1 MDLLATMRI
10 YVRVVERGTMSG
22 AARDLDMGQPAVSER
37 IERLE
42 KHLGT
47 RLLMRSARTL
57 ACTEEGRVF
66 YERSKALLEA
76 AEVAVASVSKTENAL
91 DGTIRLAA
99 PQCFG
104 EVVMPGMLMHVRTA
118 YPKLHID
125 LVLNDDIVD
134 PVTEGVDISIRVGQL
149 GDGGFVAHALGEVGR
164 VLVAAPSYL
173 DRHGPIETKA
183 NLMIHPFVRVK
194 GVFANEQLPLQR
206 EGGALEYAR
215 IRTVMTTSHWRPM
228 FDMILAGGGIGVVQQ
243 PACADALA
251 LGTLVRILPQY
262 EIPDFALNVLV
273 HAQRPLPPRVRAI
286 VDLLKKEIPPLL
298 KRRVR

>member
-47 RLLMRSARTL
+47 RQLMRSARTL

-104 EVVMPGMLMHVRTA
+104 EVVMPGLLMQVRTA

-134 PVTEGVDISIRVGQL
+134 PVTEGVDISIRIGQL

-183 NLMIHPFVRVK
+183 DLVTHPFVRVK

-206 EGGALEYAR
+206 AGGALEYAR

>member
-47 RLLMRSARTL
+47 RLLLRSARTL
-57 ACTEEGRVF
+57 TCTEEGRIF

-76 AEVAVASVSKTENAL
+76 ADEAVASVSKTENAL

-99 PQCFG
+99 PQCVG
-104 EVVMPGMLMHVRTA
+104 EVVLPGVLMHVRTA
-118 YPKLHID
+118 YPNLHID

-149 GDGGFVAHALGEVGR
+149 GDGGFVAHPVGTVGR
-164 VLVAAPSYL
+164 RLVAAPSYL
-173 DRHGPIETKA
+173 ERHGPIDTTADLA
-183 NLMIHPFVRVK
+183 NHPFIRVK
-194 GVFANEQLPLQR
+194 GVFASERLPLQR
-206 EGGALEYAR
+206 DGDALDYAR
-215 IRTVMTTSHWRPM
+215 IRTIMTTSHWRPM
-228 FDMILAGGGIGVVQQ
+228 FDTIVAGGGIGVVQQ

-251 LGTLVRILPQY
+251 AGTLVELLPRY
-262 EIPDFALNVLV
+262 VIPDFALNVLV
-273 HAQRPLPPRVRAI
+273 HAQRPLPPRVRAV
-286 VDLLKKEIPPLL
+286 VDLLKHDLPPLL
-298 KRRVR
+298 ARPAR

>member
-57 ACTEEGRVF
+57 ACTEEGRIF
-66 YERSKALLEA
+66 YERSKALIEA
-76 AEVAVASVSKTENAL
+76 AEMAVASVSKTENAL

-104 EVVMPGMLMHVRTA
+104 EVVMPGVLMHVRTA

-149 GDGGFVAHALGEVGR
+149 GDGGFVAYALGEVGR

-173 DRHGPIETKA
+173 DRNTPLETKA
-183 NLMIHPFVRVK
+183 DLANHPFIRVK
-194 GVFANEQLPLQR
+194 GVFANEQLPLQQER
-206 EGGALEYAR
+206 GAVEYAR

-228 FDMILAGGGIGVVQQ
+228 FDTIAAGGGIGVVQQ
-243 PACADALA
+243 PACTEALA
-251 LGTLVRILPQY
+251 LGKLVRVLPRY
-262 EIPDFALNVLV
+262 VVPDFALNVLV
-273 HAQRPLPPRVRAI
+273 HAQRPLPPRVRAV
-286 VDLLKKEIPPLL
+286 VDLLKKEIPLL
-298 KRRVR
+298 LTKNRR

>member
-47 RLLMRSARTL
+47 RLLLRSARTL
-57 ACTEEGRVF
+57 TCTEEGRIF
-66 YERSKALLEA
+66 YERSKALLDA
-76 AEVAVASVSKTENAL
+76 AEVAVASVSKTEHAL

-104 EVVMPGMLMHVRTA
+104 EVVLPRVLMQVRTK
-118 YPKLHID
+118 YPELHID

-149 GDGGFVAHALGEVGR
+149 NDGGFVAHALGEVAR

-173 DRHGPIETKA
+173 DRHGPLDTQA
-183 NLMIHPFVRVK
+183 DLAAHPFIRVK

-206 EGGALEYAR
+206 DGGAVQHAR

-228 FDMILAGGGIGVVQQ
+228 FDTIVAGGGIGVVQH

-251 LGTLVRILPQY
+251 RGELVRLLPQY
-262 EIPDFALNVLV
+262 AIPDFALNALV
-273 HAQRPLPPRVRAI
+273 HAQRPLPPRVRAV
-286 VDLLKKEIPPLL
+286 VDLLKQAIPPLL
-298 KRRVR
+298 TKRHR

>member
-104 EVVMPGMLMHVRTA
+104 EVVMPGMLMQVRTA

-183 NLMIHPFVRVK
+183 DLVTHPFVRVK

-206 EGGALEYAR
+206 AGGALEYAR

>member
-104 EVVMPGMLMHVRTA
+104 EVVMPGMLMQVRTA

-164 VLVAAPSYL
+164 MLVAAPSYL

-183 NLMIHPFVRVK
+183 DLATHPFVRVK
-194 GVFANEQLPLQR
+194 GVVANEQLPLQR
-206 EGGALEYAR
+206 AGGALEYAR

>member
-1 MDLLATMRI
+1 
-10 YVRVVERGTMSG
+10 MSG

-47 RLLMRSARTL
+47 RLLLRSARTL
-57 ACTEEGRVF
+57 NCTEEGRVF

-104 EVVMPGMLMHVRTA
+104 EVVLPGVLMQVRTA

-125 LVLNDDIVD
+125 LVLNDEIVD

-173 DRHGPIETKA
+173 DRNGLIETKA
-183 NLMIHPFVRVK
+183 DLANHPFIRVK
-194 GVFANEQLPLQR
+194 GVFANEQVPLRR
-206 EGGALEYAR
+206 EGSAVEYAR

-228 FDMILAGGGIGVVQQ
+228 FETIAAGGGIGVVQQ
-243 PACADALA
+243 PACAEALA
-251 LGTLVRILPQY
+251 LGKLVRVLPQY
-262 EIPDFALNVLV
+262 RVPDFALNVLV
-273 HAQRPLPPRVRAI
+273 HAQRPLPPRVRAV

-298 KRRVR
+298 TKRHR

>member
-183 NLMIHPFVRVK
+183 DLATHPFVRVK

-206 EGGALEYAR
+206 AGGALEYAR

>member
-37 IERLE
+37 IEKLE

-57 ACTEEGRVF
+57 ACTEEGRLF

-76 AEVAVASVSKTENAL
+76 AELAVASVSKTENAL

-104 EVVMPGMLMHVRTA
+104 EVVLPGVLMQIRTA

-149 GDGGFVAHALGEVGR
+149 GDGGFVAYALGAVGR

-173 DRHGPIETKA
+173 DRHGPIDTKA
-183 NLMIHPFVRVK
+183 DLANHPFIRVK
-194 GVFANEQLPLQR
+194 GVFANEQVPLQR
-206 EGGALEYAR
+206 DGGAVEYAR
-215 IRTVMTTSHWRPM
+215 IRTVMTASHWRPM
-228 FDMILAGGGIGVVQQ
+228 FDTIAAGGGIGVVQH

-251 LGTLVRILPQY
+251 HGRLVRLLPHY
-262 EIPDFALNVLV
+262 DVPDFALNVLV
-273 HAQRPLPPRVRAI
+273 HAQRPLPPRVRAV
-286 VDLLKKEIPPLL
+286 VDLLKRALPPLL
-298 KRRVR
+298 TRRQR

>member
-57 ACTEEGRVF
+57 VCTEEGRIF

-76 AEVAVASVSKTENAL
+76 ADDAVASVSKSENAL

-104 EVVMPGMLMHVRTA
+104 EVVLPRVLMHVRTA
-118 YPKLHID
+118 YPNLHID

-149 GDGGFVAHALGEVGR
+149 GDGGFIAYPVGAVGR
-164 VLVAAPSYL
+164 RLVAAPSYL
-173 DRHGPIETKA
+173 ERHGPLDTAAELA
-183 NLMIHPFVRVK
+183 HHPFIRVK
-194 GVFANEQLPLQR
+194 GVFASERLPLQH
-206 EGGALEYAR
+206 EGGPLEYAR
-215 IRTVMTTSHWRPM
+215 IRTIMTTSHWRPM
-228 FDMILAGGGIGVVQQ
+228 FDTIAAGGGIGVIQQ

-251 LGTLVRILPQY
+251 SGTLVELLPRY
-262 EIPDFALNVLV
+262 ALPDFALNVLV
-273 HAQRPLPPRVRAI
+273 HAQRPLPPRVQA
-286 VDLLKKEIPPLL
+286 VVGLLKQDIPTLL
-298 KRRVR
+298 GRAAR

>member
-104 EVVMPGMLMHVRTA
+104 EVVMPGMLMQVRTA

-183 NLMIHPFVRVK
+183 DLVTHPFVRVK

-206 EGGALEYAR
+206 AGGALEYAR

-298 KRRVR
+298 KRRVH